1 LEGQVACAKTP
12 LACAGLAALVAVYCG
27 LAVVQSL
34 ATRLQW
40 GPDEPA
46 HIIYVRSLAMDG
58 RLPSLT
64 HGEEDNAYVPGAART
79 HEAHQP
85 PLYYALAALA
95 WRAFAGRPEQLVTYV
110 DRSGVSHQ
118 FAVPGP
124 VRPVRFLSVL
134 LGALTLVVVWLAAG
148 TVFPGRPALQLG
160 AVALTGFTP
169 MFTYMSGVINNDALL
184 APLFAVT
191 AWQWARILRFGGSRR
206 DIVGLGLLVGAAM
219 LTKETA
225 VGLLAVSVAAVALDP
240 AAKSWRD
247 RVARVAGVIALTC
260 AVGGWWFIHKWA
272 LYGKP
277 MVYPFIYPLL
287 GLPAEERV
295 ALLAALP
302 RCVFLFTFIPLD
314 VISAHANVNLLSRF
328 FGGLAVLSAG
338 GLALAL
344 LRRQRLQMPRFEILS
359 LVLWVLAAVIVLV
372 GLVRNVLLVDWRMG
386 TSGGRYMVAVLP
398 LLSLVSARGLSALLG
413 ERRWAARGLALI
425 GILLLAANIYAVWA
439 TASEYG
445 ALGL

>member
-1 LEGQVACAKTP
+1 V
-12 LACAGLAALVAVYCG
+12 VAVYCG
-27 LAVVQSL
+27 LAVVQSF

-58 RLPSLT
+58 CLPALT

-85 PLYYALAALA
+85 PLYYALAALV
-95 WRAFAGRPEQLVTYV
+95 WRAFAGRADQLVTYV
-110 DRSGVSHQ
+110 DRSGVSHR

-124 VRPVRFLSVL
+124 VRPVRFVSVV
-134 LGALTLVVVWLAAG
+134 LGALALILVWAAAG
-148 TVFPGRPALQLG
+148 VVFPGRPALQLG

-169 MFTYMSGVINNDALL
+169 MFTYMNGVINNDALL
-184 APLFAVT
+184 IPLFAAA

-206 DIVGLGLLVGAAM
+206 DIIALGLLVGVAM

-225 VGLLAVSVAAVALDP
+225 VGLLAVSLVAVVLDPTAKSWRGRAARVAAVA
-240 AAKSWRD
+240 
-247 RVARVAGVIALTC
+247 ALTC
-260 AVGGWWFIHKWA
+260 AVGGWWFVHKWM

-287 GLPAEERV
+287 GFPAEERL

-302 RCVFLFTFIPLD
+302 RCVFLFTFVPLD
-314 VISAHANVNLLSRF
+314 VISAHANVGLLSRF
-328 FGGLAVLSAG
+328 FGALAVLSAG
-338 GLALAL
+338 GVALAL
-344 LRRQRLQMPRFEILS
+344 LRRARLEMPRFEGLS
-359 LVLWVLAAVIVLV
+359 LLLWVLAAVVVLG
-372 GLVRNVLLVDWRMG
+372 GLLRNVLLVDWRMG

-413 ERRWAARGLALI
+413 ERRWVAPGLVLVAL
-425 GILLLAANIYAVWA
+425 LLLAANVYAIWA
-439 TASEYG
+439 TALGYG
-445 ALGL
+445 TLGL